1 MDLQQAEDLFGSIFH
16 VFRCCFGAHSFLEG
30 DNASKNREERI
41 DSSSIA
47 GRSIAGDAAGET
59 DNRFSE
65 LFGKLRDTDRS
76 FSHDR
81 LTVESAFTGDDKIG
95 IFHIIAEPGFVENDL
110 NARFQRGGKTNY

>member
-1 MDLQQAEDLFGSIFH
+1 MTGGKTFDLKSSVNEKGLVDLFPFQNFRISGLQMDLQQAEDLFGSIFH

-65 LFGKLRDTDRS
+65 LFVS
-76 FSHDR
+76 FATPIGAFPM
-81 LTVESAFTGDDKIG
+81 TV
-95 IFHIIAEPGFVENDL
+95 
-110 NARFQRGGKTNY
+110 